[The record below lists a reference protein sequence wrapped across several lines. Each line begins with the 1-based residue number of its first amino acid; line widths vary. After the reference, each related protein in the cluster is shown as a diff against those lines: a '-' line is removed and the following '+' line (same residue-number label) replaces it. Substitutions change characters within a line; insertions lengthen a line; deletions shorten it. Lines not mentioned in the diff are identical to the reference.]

1 LKFEFA
7 KEINMDM
14 SVPFTNVPGLF
25 IGGEWVKSTG
35 GHDVIVNPATE
46 VAIGNAPM
54 GGKDDVDAAI
64 AAARHAF
71 DHGPWPLMSF
81 DERAA
86 VMRRFLAALQ
96 RRSDEVKALL
106 TAEVGAVYMLLNGA
120 QYRGAIDAAEYAI
133 KLAMRIEAEPLPI
146 ELKPNPYV
154 PGLEIFASGVTV
166 REPYGVVA
174 GITPHNYP
182 LLLNLVKAVPALL
195 TGNTV
200 ILKPSQFTP
209 FSALFLGH
217 IAVEAGLPAGTLN
230 IVTGGP
236 DVGQQLTTDPRVDL
250 LSFTG
255 SDAVGK
261 AILAQSAPTLKKLHL
276 ELGGKSA
283 MIVRADADL
292 HRSAAMAAFS
302 FTLHAGQGCALL
314 TRFLVH
320 NSIRPAFVEM
330 VKAIAGSLKVGNP
343 ADPTVVMG
351 PLIREAARRKT
362 EQYVQIGRDAGA
374 KLVLGGGRPA
384 GVDKGYFHEATL
396 FDDVDNRSRI
406 AQEEIFGPIGV
417 VIGFDTDDE
426 AVALANDSRFGLNGG
441 VMSANAAAAYRIAL
455 RLRTG
460 GVSINGGTGDLF
472 VKAPFGGYKH
482 SGIGREFGPYWL
494 NEFMAEKAITYPIG

>member
-1 LKFEFA
+1 
-7 KEINMDM
+7 MDM
-14 SVPFTNVPGLF
+14 NVPFTNVPGLF
-25 IGGEWVKSTG
+25 IGGEWVKATG
-35 GHDVIVNPATE
+35 GHEVIVNPATE
-46 VAIGNAPM
+46 VAIGSAPM
-54 GGKDDVDAAI
+54 GGKDDVNAAI

-86 VMRRFLAALQ
+86 VMRKFIAALQ

-106 TAEVGAVYMLLNGA
+106 TAEVGVVAMLLNGA
-120 QYRGAIDAAEYAI
+120 QYGGAIAAAEYAI
-133 KLAMRIEAEPLPI
+133 KLATRIEPEPLAL
-146 ELKPNPYV
+146 EFKPNPYFA
-154 PGLEIFASGVTV
+154 GRDIFATGVTV
-166 REPYGVVA
+166 REPYGVVV

-182 LLLNLVKAVPALL
+182 LLLNLAKAVPALL

-200 ILKPSQFTP
+200 VLKPSEFTP
-209 FSALFLGH
+209 FSALFLGYM
-217 IAVEAGLPAGTLN
+217 AAEAGLPPGTLN

-236 DVGQQLTTDPRVDL
+236 EVGQQLTVDPRVDL

-255 SDAVGK
+255 SDTVGK
-261 AILAQSAPTLKKLHL
+261 AIMAQSASTLKKLHL

-292 HRSAAMAAFS
+292 QKAAAMAAFS
-302 FTLHAGQGCALL
+302 FTMHAGQGCALL
-314 TRFLVH
+314 TRYLVH

-343 ADPTVVMG
+343 ADPSVIVG

-362 EQYVQIGRDAGA
+362 AQYVEIGRDAGA

-384 GVDKGYFHEATL
+384 GLDKGYFHEPTL

-417 VIGFDTDDE
+417 VTGFDTDDE

-441 VMSANAAAAYRIAL
+441 VMSANPPAAYRIAL

-460 GVSINGGTGDLF
+460 SVMINGGTGDLY
-472 VKAPFGGYKH
+472 VQAPFGGYKH
-482 SGIGREFGPYWL
+482 SGIGREFGPNWL

>member
-1 LKFEFA
+1 MQA
-7 KEINMDM
+7 N
-14 SVPFTNVPGLF
+14 VPFTKVPGLF
-25 IGGEWVKSTG
+25 IGGDWVKATG
-35 GHDVIVNPATE
+35 GHDIIVNPATE
-46 VAIGNAPM
+46 AAIGDAPM
-54 GGKDDVDAAI
+54 GGKADVDAAI

-86 VMRRFLAALQ
+86 VMRKFLVALQ
-96 RRSDEVKALL
+96 ARSAEVKALL
-106 TAEVGAVYMLLNGA
+106 TAEVGVVGMLMNGA
-120 QYRGAIDAAEYAI
+120 QFYGAIAAAEYAI
-133 KLAMRIEAEPLPI
+133 KLSTRIEAEPLPI

-154 PGLEIFASGVTV
+154 PGMDIFASGVTV
-166 REPYGVVA
+166 REPYGVVV

-182 LLLNLVKAVPALL
+182 LLMNLVKAVPALL

-209 FSALFLGH
+209 FSALLLGH
-217 IAVEAGLPAGTLN
+217 IAADAGLPPGTLN

-236 DVGQQLTTDPRVDL
+236 EVGQQLTADPRVDL

-255 SDAVGK
+255 SDTVGK

-292 HRSAAMAAFS
+292 HKSAAMAAFS

-330 VKAIAGSLKVGNP
+330 VKAIAGSLKIGNP
-343 ADPTVVMG
+343 ADPSVVVG

-362 EQYVQIGRDAGA
+362 EQYVEIGRAEGA
-374 KLVLGGGRPA
+374 KLVLGGNRPA
-384 GVDKGYFHEATL
+384 GLEKGYFHEPTL

-417 VIGFDTDDE
+417 VTGFDTDDE